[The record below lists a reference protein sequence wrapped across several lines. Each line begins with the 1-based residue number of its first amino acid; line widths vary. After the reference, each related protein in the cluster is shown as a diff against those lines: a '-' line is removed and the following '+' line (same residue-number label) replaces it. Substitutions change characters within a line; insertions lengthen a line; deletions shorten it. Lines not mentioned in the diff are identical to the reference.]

1 VSKKIVYFKNEIL
14 NATPLQFLVLVQLLD
29 GPKYGYEILINLKED
44 FKDFWVPQTG
54 TIYPALKGM
63 IKKDM
68 INRIENEGKPV
79 YALTSSSI
87 EELKEIGEYVLDI
100 VEMTNRFLTSIINR
114 IPSEYSNELLK
125 KLNQSDK
132 LEIIPEE
139 TYINQIDRL
148 VEKDQI
154 KQLLLTRKNTLL
166 DKIKVID
173 EKIEELS

>member
-1 VSKKIVYFKNEIL
+1 MSKKIVYFKNKIL

-29 GPKYGYEILINLKED
+29 GPKYGYEILKNLKED
-44 FKDFWVPQTG
+44 FKDSWAPQTG

-68 INRIENEGKPV
+68 INRIENDGNPV

-100 VEMTNRFLTSIINR
+100 IEMTNRFLMSIINR

-132 LEIIPEE
+132 IEIIPEE

-154 KQLLLTRKNTLL
+154 KQLLLTRKTTLL